1 MIQISFN
8 LPFGKRLHLKL
19 VKRRA
24 DSIEPFLPSLEEVQN
39 IRKGSKFSRY
49 FRFIFENKRLRKIV
63 GLNMPIVLFASSILP
78 QTRAINPEEIKPENI
93 VVSVQNIETKTE
105 KGVRYPTKEVRI
117 TQNFKFYHPGL
128 DLDGVTGDPIYPFM
142 AGIIAEISF
151 SNYGYGNAILINH
164 GNGITSLYAHLS
176 KILVKKGD
184 FVTQDTK
191 IGEMG
196 STGHATG
203 DHLHFEIRK
212 DGVPF
217 DPLLV
222 LPKN

>member
-8 LPFGKRLHLKL
+8 LPLNKRLHLKL

-24 DSIEPFLPSLEEVQN
+24 DSIEPLLPKFEEVKN

-49 FRFIFENKRLRKIV
+49 FRFVFENKRLKKLI
-63 GLNMPIVLFASSILP
+63 GLNMPIVLIASSILP
-78 QTRAINPEEIKPENI
+78 QTGAINLEDIKPENI
-93 VVSVQNIETKTE
+93 VVSVQNIETTTQ
-105 KGVRYPTKEVRI
+105 KGVRYPTDEIKI
-117 TQNFKFYHPGL
+117 TQRFRFYHPGL
-128 DLDGVTGDPIYPFM
+128 DLDGTTGNAIYPFM
-142 AGIIAEISF
+142 AGDVAEINF
-151 SNYGYGNAILINH
+151 SNYGYGNAVLINH

-184 FVTQDTK
+184 FVTQETK

-196 STGHATG
+196 RSGRATG

-212 DGVPF
+212 DGIPF

>member
-19 VKRRA
+19 VKRRT
-24 DSIEPFLPSLEEVQN
+24 DSIEPLLPNLEEVQN

-63 GLNMPIVLFASSILP
+63 GLNMPIVLVASSILP
-78 QTRAINPEEIKPENI
+78 QTRAINPDEIKPENI
-93 VVSVQNIETKTE
+93 VVSVQNIEVTTQ
-105 KGVRYPTKEVRI
+105 KGVRYPTDEVKI
-117 TQNFKFYHPGL
+117 TQRFKFYHPGL

-142 AGIIAEISF
+142 AGVIAEISF

-191 IGEMG
+191 IGKMG
-196 STGHATG
+196 STGRATG